1 MILKGCMTWP
11 TALSSFRAYLLL
23 ERAMSPHTMEAYLSD
38 IGKFIHYLELKS
50 MSVGPLEVS
59 SAHLQEFILWIGDF
73 GLEAS
78 SQARLISGLK
88 AFYKFLMV
96 EDLIDRNPASLLDS
110 PTLRRKIPEV
120 LSYEEIRLMLDRIDL
135 SDPLGV
141 RNRAI
146 LEVLYACGLRVSE
159 LTELKIR
166 QIHADQGFLQVIGKN
181 NKERLVPIGGDA
193 LKQLQLY
200 LQHVRNQLEIK
211 RGQEQ
216 YVFLNRRG
224 SKMTRVMV
232 FYVVKECA
240 ASAGI
245 QKSISPHS
253 FRHSFATHLVEG
265 GADLKA
271 VQDMLGHE
279 SITTTEIY
287 THMNAAYL
295 KETIQLFHPRVLWE
309 KQRKD

>member
-1 MILKGCMTWP
+1 MTWSN
-11 TALSSFRAYLLL
+11 ALLSFRAYLLL
-23 ERAMSPHTMEAYLSD
+23 ERAMSTHTVEAYLSD
-38 IGKFIHYLELKS
+38 VGKFAQYLELKGLV
-50 MSVGPLEVS
+50 VGPLEIEAS
-59 SAHLQEFILWIGDF
+59 HLQAFILWIGDF

-78 SQARLISGLK
+78 SQARLLSGLK

-96 EDLIDRNPASLLDS
+96 EDLIDRNPTTLLDS
-110 PTLRRKIPEV
+110 PALRRKIPEV
-120 LSYEEIRLMLDRIDL
+120 LSYEEIRLMLEGIDL

-146 LEVLYACGLRVSE
+146 LETLYACGLRVSE

-166 QIHADQGFLQVIGKN
+166 QIHAEQGFLQVIGKN

-193 LKQLQLY
+193 LRQLQLY
-200 LQHVRNQLEIK
+200 LQHVRTQLEIK

-240 ASAGI
+240 AAAGI

-287 THMNAAYL
+287 THMNAEYL
-295 KETIQLFHPRVLWE
+295 KETIRLFHPRVQWGKRVE
-309 KQRKD
+309 D

>member
-1 MILKGCMTWP
+1 
-11 TALSSFRAYLLL
+11 
-23 ERAMSPHTMEAYLSD
+23 
-38 IGKFIHYLELKS
+38 LELKGLV
-50 MSVGPLEVS
+50 VGPLEIEAS
-59 SAHLQEFILWIGDF
+59 HLQAFILWIGDF

-78 SQARLISGLK
+78 SQARLLSGLK

-96 EDLIDRNPASLLDS
+96 EDLIDRNPTTLLDS
-110 PTLRRKIPEV
+110 PSLRRKIPEV
-120 LSYEEIRLMLDRIDL
+120 LSYEEIRLMLDGIDL

-146 LEVLYACGLRVSE
+146 LETLYACGLRVSE

-166 QIHADQGFLQVIGKN
+166 QIHAEQGFLQVIGKN

-193 LKQLQLY
+193 LRQLQLY
-200 LQHVRNQLEIK
+200 LQHVRTQLEIK

-240 ASAGI
+240 AAAGI

-287 THMNAAYL
+287 THMNAEYL
-295 KETIQLFHPRVLWE
+295 KETIQLFHPRVQWGKRVE
-309 KQRKD
+309 D

>member
-1 MILKGCMTWP
+1 LV
-11 TALSSFRAYLLL
+11 
-23 ERAMSPHTMEAYLSD
+23 
-38 IGKFIHYLELKS
+38 
-50 MSVGPLEVS
+50 VGPLEIEAS
-59 SAHLQEFILWIGDF
+59 HLQAFILWIGDF
-73 GLEAS
+73 GLEAT
-78 SQARLISGLK
+78 SQARLLSGLK
-88 AFYKFLMV
+88 AFCKFLMV
-96 EDLIDRNPASLLDS
+96 EDLIDRNPTTLLDS
-110 PTLRRKIPEV
+110 PSLRRKIPEV
-120 LSYEEIRLMLDRIDL
+120 LSYEEIRLMLDGIDL

-146 LEVLYACGLRVSE
+146 LETLYACGLRVSE

-166 QIHADQGFLQVIGKN
+166 QIHAEQGFLQVIGKN

-193 LKQLQLY
+193 LRQLQLY
-200 LQHVRNQLEIK
+200 LQHVRTQLEIK

-240 ASAGI
+240 AAAGI

-287 THMNAAYL
+287 THMNAEYL
-295 KETIQLFHPRVLWE
+295 KETIQLFHPRVQWGKLV
-309 KQRKD
+309 KD

>member
-1 MILKGCMTWP
+1 MTWSN
-11 TALSSFRAYLLL
+11 ALISFRAYLLL
-23 ERAMSPHTMEAYLSD
+23 ERAMSAHTMDAYLSD
-38 IGKFIHYLELKS
+38 VGKFVQYLEMKGLPI
-50 MSVGPLEVS
+50 GPLAVETT
-59 SAHLQEFILWIGDF
+59 HLQDFILWIGEL

-96 EDLIDRNPASLLDS
+96 EDLLDRNPASLLDS
-110 PTLRRKIPEV
+110 PSLRRKIPEV
-120 LSYEEIRLMLDRIDL
+120 LSYEEIRLMLDGIDL

-166 QIHADQGFLQVIGKN
+166 QIHAEEGFLQVIGKN
-181 NKERLVPIGGDA
+181 NKERLVPIGDSA
-193 LKQLQLY
+193 LQHLTLY
-200 LQHVRNQLEIK
+200 LQHIRTQVEVQ

-224 SKMTRVMV
+224 SKLTRVMV
-232 FYVVKECA
+232 FYIVKECA
-240 ASAGI
+240 AAVNI
-245 QKSISPHS
+245 EKKISPHS

-287 THMNAAYL
+287 THMNAEYL
-295 KETIQLFHPRVLWE
+295 KETIQLFHPRVQWE
-309 KQRKD
+309 KQPKS

>member
-1 MILKGCMTWP
+1 
-11 TALSSFRAYLLL
+11 
-23 ERAMSPHTMEAYLSD
+23 MSTHTVEAYLSD
-38 IGKFIHYLELKS
+38 VGKFVQYLELKEL
-50 MSVGPLEVS
+50 VLGPLEIEAS
-59 SAHLQEFILWIGDF
+59 HLQAFILWIGDF

-78 SQARLISGLK
+78 SQARLLSGLK

-96 EDLIDRNPASLLDS
+96 EDLIDRNPTTLLDS
-110 PTLRRKIPEV
+110 PALRRKIPEV
-120 LSYEEIRLMLDRIDL
+120 LSYEEIRLMLDGIDL

-146 LEVLYACGLRVSE
+146 LETLYACGLRVSE

-166 QIHADQGFLQVIGKN
+166 QIHAEQGFLQVIGKN

-193 LKQLQLY
+193 LRQLQLY
-200 LQHVRNQLEIK
+200 LQHVRTQLEIK

-240 ASAGI
+240 AAAGI
-245 QKSISPHS
+245 RKSISPHS

-287 THMNAAYL
+287 THMNAEYL
-295 KETIQLFHPRVLWE
+295 KETIQLFHPRVQWGKRTE
-309 KQRKD
+309 D